1 MFGRSGPLLYIC
13 IYVHMYR
20 SVLVMTSPVDLLATS
35 HYCARSYRAIV
46 GKIARTFLA
55 HQLFSYREPS
65 RLIADGGSN
74 F

>member
-1 MFGRSGPLLYIC
+1 
-13 IYVHMYR
+13 
-20 SVLVMTSPVDLLATS
+20 MTSPVDLLATS

-46 GKIARTFLA
+46 GKFARTFLA